1 MTAPAIPA
9 AAFARRRARLMR
21 RLPRDSAAIFG
32 AGREARRNGDVD
44 YPFRQ
49 RSSFYYLTG
58 FEEPDAVAVLRPAH
72 EQPFVLFVRP
82 YDPRPPSGT
91 APASASRARPASS
104 ARTPPTR
111 SASSRRNCRSCS
123 ARRGPSPSRSA
134 ATSAWRG

>member
-9 AAFARRRARLMR
+9 AAFARRRARLLR

-49 RSSFYYLTG
+49 RSGFYYLTG
-58 FEEPDAVAVLRPAH
+58 FEEPDAVAVLRPGH

-82 YDPRPPSGT
+82 YDPET
-91 APASASRARPASS
+91 AVWDGPRLGVEGATGELRSARDALEAGIADGRRASAEAERELHDDLRAR
-104 ARTPPTR
+104 REGGR
-111 SASSRRNCRSCS
+111 
-123 ARRGPSPSRSA
+123 
-134 ATSAWRG
+134 